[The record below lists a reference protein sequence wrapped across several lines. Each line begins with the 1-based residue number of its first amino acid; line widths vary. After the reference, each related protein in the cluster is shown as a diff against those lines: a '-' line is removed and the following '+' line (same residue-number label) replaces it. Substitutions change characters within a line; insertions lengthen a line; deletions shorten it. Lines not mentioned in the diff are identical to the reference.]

1 METISDWAIKGTIA
15 SSQLYET
22 EPNGFNSHNEFINM
36 VISFNANLSPLD
48 LLQKIN
54 NLEQGHGR
62 IRNKGITEDRTIDI
76 DILFYDDLILENE
89 NLTIPHPRLHLRN
102 FVLTPLLDIE
112 PDLIHPILKKSVW
125 ELYDE
130 CKDTKEVRI
139 LE

>member
-1 METISDWAIKGTIA
+1 
-15 SSQLYET
+15 
-22 EPNGFNSHNEFINM
+22 M

-54 NLEQGHGR
+54 NLELGHGR

-130 CKDTKEVRI
+130 CKDTNEVRI

>member
-1 METISDWAIKGTIA
+1 VETISDWAIKGTIA

-22 EPNGFNSHNEFINM
+22 EPNGFNSQNEFINM
-36 VISFNANLSPLD
+36 VISFNAGLSPLD

-112 PDLIHPILKKSVW
+112 PDFIHPILKKSVW

-130 CKDTKEVRI
+130 CKDTNEVRI

>member
-1 METISDWAIKGTIA
+1 VETISDWAIKGTIA

-22 EPNGFNSHNEFINM
+22 EPNGFNSQNEFINM
-36 VISFNANLSPLD
+36 VISFNAGLSPLD

>member
-1 METISDWAIKGTIA
+1 
-15 SSQLYET
+15 
-22 EPNGFNSHNEFINM
+22 
-36 VISFNANLSPLD
+36 LD

-130 CKDTKEVRI
+130 CKDTNEVRI

>member
-1 METISDWAIKGTIA
+1 VETISDWAIKGTIA

-54 NLEQGHGR
+54 NLELGHGR